1 MLAVTQQVLCSPA
14 RTEGKAH
21 YLFLFKWMKVSLLFQ
36 TQPPGK
42 AFEPQTIHH
51 SLSPTVHSRKAAARW
66 AGLERVFS
74 SYFAAIW
81 KDAVLSG
88 AQVKRVKEGG
98 HPLLPVEV
106 APICSPP
113 WRCCPECW
121 LGPRWGVFHWDGG
134 HWERSQV
141 PTRVWWVLDV
151 MNLKGHWDIWAEQTH
166 KPRDTVLMNGS
177 WINVQE
183 MLTCSQIACPGT
195 DFLRCYCPLDQ
206 GFHRFHS

>member
-1 MLAVTQQVLCSPA
+1 MLAVTQQVLYSPA

-113 WRCCPECW
+113 WRCCPGMLAWSQMGC
-121 LGPRWGVFHWDGG
+121 LSLRWGTLGEEPG
-134 HWERSQV
+134 ANKS
-141 PTRVWWVLDV
+141 V
-151 MNLKGHWDIWAEQTH
+151 MSFRCDEFEG
-166 KPRDTVLMNGS
+166 P
-177 WINVQE
+177 
-183 MLTCSQIACPGT
+183 
-195 DFLRCYCPLDQ
+195 LRHLSRANP
-206 GFHRFHS
+206 